1 MIEQF
6 RSIRRN
12 RHEEA
17 RAWKERTGGKV
28 IGVFCCNVP
37 EELIYAADMLPVRIL
52 GEHEEATE
60 GNLHFPTNVCPYP
73 KSCLDQA
80 LKGRYDYL
88 NGVIVPNVCDMV
100 RAMYGAWK
108 LNVDGPS
115 VHFLEVPQR
124 ISPNGAEFFR
134 DALDR
139 LRSSLEEISGRNMT
153 DNSLR
158 EAIAV
163 CNLNRDLLRKAAGLR
178 RERVVT
184 GVELQEM
191 VLASMLMPKEEH
203 NRLMVEILDEAS
215 QRSPA
220 VDGVRLFLSASMLD
234 DTDFVELIED
244 CGGAVVADD
253 TPTGSRYYY
262 YSVDE
267 GGEPLQALAE
277 RHLAWIPCPRKMLP
291 DARLKFVTDMLAASG
306 AQGAI
311 VHNLKACDCHL
322 YEYPYLRQML
332 ESMGLPVLFFR
343 GEETEAELETQR
355 DDVEAFIEVLQG

>member
-1 MIEQF
+1 MIERF
-6 RSIRRN
+6 RSVRQN

-28 IGVFCCNVP
+28 VGVFCCNVP
-37 EELIYAADMLPVRIL
+37 EELIYAAGMLPVRIL

-88 NGVIVPNVCDMV
+88 DGVIVPNVCDMV

-108 LNVDGPS
+108 LNIDGAS

-124 ISPNGAEFFR
+124 ISPTGAEFFR
-134 DALDR
+134 DALGK
-139 LRSSLEEISGRNMT
+139 LRGSLEEISGRKT
-153 DNSLR
+153 SDDSLR
-158 EAIAV
+158 QAIAV
-163 CNLNRDLLRKAAGLR
+163 CNRNRALLRQASGLR
-178 RERVVT
+178 RERLIS

-203 NRLMVEILDEAS
+203 NRLMTEYLGEAS
-215 QRSPA
+215 QRGPTG
-220 VDGVRLFLSASMLD
+220 DGVPLFLSASMLD
-234 DTDFVELIED
+234 DTDFVELIEE

-253 TPTGSRYYY
+253 TPTGSRYYH

-267 GGEPLQALAE
+267 GEEPLRALAE
-277 RHLAWIPCPRKMLP
+277 RHLARVPCPRKMLP
-291 DARLKFVTDMLAASG
+291 DARLQFVTDMLAGSG

-311 VHNLKACDCHL
+311 IHNLKACDCHL

-332 ESMGLPVLFFR
+332 ESVGLPVLFFR
-343 GEETEAELETQR
+343 GEETAAELETQR
-355 DDVEAFIEVLQG
+355 DDVEAFIEVLRG